1 MKMSFSNKTVWQNFV
16 TLAAKESYANEDVF
30 SNKTVQQNSVTSTVK
45 ESYANENVFK

>member
-1 MKMSFSNKTVWQNFV
+1 MKMFFSNKTVQQNFV
-16 TLAAKESYANEDVF
+16 TSTVKKSYANEDVF